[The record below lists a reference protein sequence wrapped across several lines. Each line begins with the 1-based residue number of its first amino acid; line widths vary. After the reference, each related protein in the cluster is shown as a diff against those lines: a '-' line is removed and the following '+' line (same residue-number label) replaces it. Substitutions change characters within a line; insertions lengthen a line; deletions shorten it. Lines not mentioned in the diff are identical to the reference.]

1 MTHGAGRTLA
11 AGGTDGQVPTLT
23 DGASD
28 WANNGARTAS
38 AVKTSAYAPVYG
50 EVVRGDT
57 TSAGFNV
64 TLPTPVASSAP
75 ITVLRSAGSN
85 NITVVGTIN
94 AGTNTT
100 VSTAAKTFVALD
112 DETGYVAY

>member
-1 MTHGAGRTLA
+1 MAHKCGQTTAHGRHPVVKA
-11 AGGTDGQVPTLT
+11 A
-23 DGASD
+23 
-28 WANNGARTAS
+28 
-38 AVKTSAYAPVYG
+38 AYTPAFG

-64 TLPTPVASSAP
+64 TLPTPVAGSAP
-75 ITVLRSAGSN
+75 ITVLRSAGAN

-94 AGTNTT
+94 GGTNTT

-112 DETGYVAY
+112 DETGYVAW